1 MSTDRMSTDRTSAD
15 RTAAD
20 PSSPAIDPRIE
31 ELRLSVDALDRRIVG
46 LLAERTAVV
55 RELTGF
61 KRDEE
66 TVRSPGRVEQVV
78 AKVRGLAD
86 EHGMPPGIAEATYRT
101 LIDELTRMQMELLD
115 ERRAAAAAAGSAAGV
130 AAGEGP

>member
-1 MSTDRMSTDRTSAD
+1 MSAD
-15 RTAAD
+15 RTATD

-31 ELRLSVDALDRRIVG
+31 ELRLSVDALDRRIVA

-101 LIDELTRMQMELLD
+101 LIDELTRMQMVLLD
-115 ERRAAAAAAGSAAGV
+115 ERRAAAAAAAGA

>member
-1 MSTDRMSTDRTSAD
+1 MSAD
-15 RTAAD
+15 RTGVG
-20 PSSPAIDPRIE
+20 PSAPAIDPRID
-31 ELRLSVDALDRRIVG
+31 ELRVSVDALDRRIVA

-115 ERRAAAAAAGSAAGV
+115 ERRAAAASAAGSAAG
-130 AAGEGP
+130 EGP

>member
-1 MSTDRMSTDRTSAD
+1 MSTDRMSTE
-15 RTAAD
+15 
-20 PSSPAIDPRIE
+20 PLPEVDPRIG
-31 ELRLSVDALDRRIVG
+31 ELRLAVDALDRQIIA

-55 RELTGF
+55 RELTVF

-78 AKVRGLAD
+78 AKVRGLAAD
-86 EHGMPPGIAEATYRT
+86 HGMPPGIAEATYRT
-101 LIDELTRMQMELLD
+101 LITELTGMQMDLLA
-115 ERRAAAAAAGSAAGV
+115 ERRAAAATAAAGPGSGGASGGG

>member
-1 MSTDRMSTDRTSAD
+1 MSTDRTSAD
-15 RTAAD
+15 RTVAD

-101 LIDELTRMQMELLD
+101 LIDELTGMQMVLLE
-115 ERRAAAAAAGSAAGV
+115 ERRAAAAAAAAGSAV

>member
-1 MSTDRMSTDRTSAD
+1 MSAD
-15 RTAAD
+15 RTGAD
-20 PSSPAIDPRIE
+20 PSSPAIDPRID
-31 ELRLSVDALDRRIVG
+31 ELRLSVDALDRRIVA

-115 ERRAAAAAAGSAAGV
+115 ERRAAAAAAAGSAAAAAGA

>member
-1 MSTDRMSTDRTSAD
+1 MSAD
-15 RTAAD
+15 LTGADGTATG
-20 PSSPAIDPRIE
+20 PSVPAIDPRID
-31 ELRLSVDALDRRIVG
+31 ELRLSVDALDRRIVA

-101 LIDELTRMQMELLD
+101 LIDELTRMQMVLLE
-115 ERRAAAAAAGSAAGV
+115 ERRAASAAAGAGSGGAAGD
-130 AAGEGP
+130 GP

>member
-1 MSTDRMSTDRTSAD
+1 MSAD
-15 RTAAD
+15 RTGAD
-20 PSSPAIDPRIE
+20 PSSPAIDPRIG

-55 RELTGF
+55 RELTEF

-115 ERRAAAAAAGSAAGV
+115 ERRAAAAAAAGS

>member
-1 MSTDRMSTDRTSAD
+1 MSTDRTSTDRTSAD

-46 LLAERTAVV
+46 LLADRTAVV